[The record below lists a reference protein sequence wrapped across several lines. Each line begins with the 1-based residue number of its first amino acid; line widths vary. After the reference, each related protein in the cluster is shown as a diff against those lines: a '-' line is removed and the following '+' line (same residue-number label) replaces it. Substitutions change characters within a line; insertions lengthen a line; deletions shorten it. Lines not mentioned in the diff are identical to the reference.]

1 VSVSTTKRP
10 AEDVVSPRSNRRH
23 IVVAAIALCAA
34 VGGSFLL
41 QNQRRQTFFGQSIRP
56 SQSAFDFHLTNQQ
69 GNRVRL
75 SQWRGQVIL
84 FSFGFTHCPSVCPTT
99 LTNLATVYQALS
111 PADRERVRIA
121 FISVDTHRD
130 TPTVLQSYLSYFDPT
145 FIGLTGSKEDIDR
158 VTGAYGASY
167 AFVHTPGDAPENYNV
182 MHSSNLYLVNPKGQW
197 ELIYDFQQLQQP
209 FKIASDVDAILKQ

>member
-1 VSVSTTKRP
+1 MSVSTTKRP

-23 IVVAAIALCAA
+23 IAVAAIALCAA

-99 LTNLATVYQALS
+99 LTNLATVYQGLS

-121 FISVDTHRD
+121 FISVDTRRD

-209 FKIASDVDAILKQ
+209 FKIASDVDAILKR